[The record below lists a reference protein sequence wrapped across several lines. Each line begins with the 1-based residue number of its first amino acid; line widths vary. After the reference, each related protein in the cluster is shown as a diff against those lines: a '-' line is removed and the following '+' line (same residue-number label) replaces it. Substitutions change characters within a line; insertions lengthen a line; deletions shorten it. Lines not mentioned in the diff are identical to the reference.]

1 MQDHQPNEGKT
12 APGDITLVHETPPE
26 PGQVIE
32 VAPGILWARLSLP
45 FRLNHVN
52 VWLLEE
58 NDGWT
63 VIDCGAAG
71 ETTEAAWQTLHA
83 GPMGGKPVRGLIG
96 THGHTDHVGISTWFV
111 EKFDTSL
118 TMTLAEWQSASLRY
132 IRTRERPEQ
141 HVLDFYTNH
150 GCDSETLERFASGRQ
165 AHGIRIGQQ
174 PGRFVRMREGDMLTA
189 GGRKWQ
195 VIVGGG
201 HADEHAS
208 LYCAD
213 DNILIAGD
221 QILQRITP
229 VVGVFPDQP
238 DAHPLR
244 DYLESLPR
252 FAALDNAAL
261 VLPSHGLPFYG
272 LRERAQ
278 FLINH
283 HIDRLADLS
292 GYLTAELTGYQCAA
306 LLFERAVKEGHGVL
320 ALAETLAHL
329 HELERT
335 DKANR
340 IISDNGQVLFSPR

>member
-1 MQDHQPNEGKT
+1 MQDQQMNDGKI
-12 APGDITLVHETPPE
+12 AAGDITLAHSSPPE
-26 PGQVIE
+26 TGQVIE
-32 VAPGILWARLSLP
+32 LAPGLFWARLSLP

-63 VIDCGAAG
+63 VVDCGAAG
-71 ETTEAAWQTLHA
+71 ETTEAAWKTLHA
-83 GPMGGKPVRGLIG
+83 GPMGGKPIRGLIG
-96 THGHTDHVGISTWFV
+96 THGHTDHVGISSWFV
-111 EKFDTSL
+111 ETFDTTL
-118 TMTLAEWQSASLRY
+118 TMTLSEWQSASLRHV
-132 IRTRERPEQ
+132 RTRERPEQ
-141 HVLDFYTNH
+141 HVLDFYRNH
-150 GCDSETLERFASGRQ
+150 GCDAETLERFAGGRI
-165 AHGIRIGQQ
+165 AHGIRIGRQ
-174 PGRFVRMREGDMLTA
+174 PGRFVRMRDGDVITA

-213 DNILIAGD
+213 DDILIAGD

-238 DAHPLR
+238 ESHPLH

-272 LRERAQ
+272 LRERTQ

-283 HIDRLADLS
+283 HMDRLADLS
-292 GYLTAELTGYQCAA
+292 GYLTEEMTGYQCAER
-306 LLFERAVKEGHGVL
+306 LFERAVKEGHGVL

-329 HELERT
+329 HYLERT
-335 DKANR
+335 EKAHR
-340 IISDNGQVLFSPR
+340 TISEEGRVLFAPR